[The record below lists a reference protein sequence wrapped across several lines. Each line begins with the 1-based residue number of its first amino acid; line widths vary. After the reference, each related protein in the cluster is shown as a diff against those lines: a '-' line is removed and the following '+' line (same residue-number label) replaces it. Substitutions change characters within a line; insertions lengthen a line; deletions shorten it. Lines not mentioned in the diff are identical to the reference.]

1 MPMNLAQEYLYFF
14 MVALLYGSPL
24 IAFAMWRGLRRKRL
38 VPVIKTLCW
47 IVPLAPLALMLL
59 FRSSILVGMFGMERE
74 KAAINR
80 YLGDSERT
88 AVVPGEYV
96 GSVKKGGLDY
106 RRYQFPSLDGH
117 SGKFLEILVPPEG
130 IHAQA
135 YIRTTNK
142 VAKGEQQARML
153 VWPLRIGTNPA
164 VATDLF
170 FRENFPEIAPQDFG
184 PHTLVVGLRPRQS
197 IIVHPP
203 VSEGK
208 WLWRDATLDL
218 D

>member
-1 MPMNLAQEYLYFF
+1 MPMSLMQEYLYFL
-14 MVALLYGSPL
+14 MVASLYGSPF
-24 IAFAMWRGLRRKRL
+24 IAFAIWRGVRKKRL
-38 VPVIKTLCW
+38 APIIKALCW

-59 FRSSILVGMFGMERE
+59 LRGGILVGMFGMERE
-74 KAAINR
+74 KTAIDR
-80 YLGDSERT
+80 YLGDPART
-88 AVVPGEYV
+88 AVIPGDYV

-106 RRYQFPSLDGH
+106 RRYQFPSLDGQ
-117 SGKFLEILVPPEG
+117 GGTFLEILVPPDG

-135 YIRTTNK
+135 YIRTTDK
-142 VAKGEQQARML
+142 VAKGEQKARML
-153 VWPLRIGTNPA
+153 VWPSRIGTNPA

-203 VSEGK
+203 VTEGS